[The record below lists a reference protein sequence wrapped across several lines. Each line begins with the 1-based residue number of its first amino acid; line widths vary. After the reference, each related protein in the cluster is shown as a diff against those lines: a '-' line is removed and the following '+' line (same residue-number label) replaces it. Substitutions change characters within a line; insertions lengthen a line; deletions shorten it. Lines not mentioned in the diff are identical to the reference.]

1 MVEVTG
7 VEHVPSVIHALAT
20 ASQSLLRA
28 QSMLE
33 TSSSDSN
40 AASSPLSGATSGAM
54 LFLKTPMNIQALRD
68 ATGNVF
74 KNLKCEGA
82 AREWSTVVIVI
93 VIFIS

>member
-7 VEHVPSVIHALAT
+7 VEHVPSIIHALAT

-54 LFLKTPMNIQALRD
+54 LLPMNIQALRD
-68 ATGNVF
+68 ATG
-74 KNLKCEGA
+74 KYSKR
-82 AREWSTVVIVI
+82 RERCIAYMESTVVIVI

>member
-7 VEHVPSVIHALAT
+7 VEHVPSIIHALAT

-54 LFLKTPMNIQALRD
+54 HLPMNIQALRD
-68 ATGNVF
+68 ATG
-74 KNLKCEGA
+74 K
-82 AREWSTVVIVI
+82 
-93 VIFIS
+93 

>member
-68 ATGNVF
+68 ATGKYSSEESGTRMEHCSYRHSYF
-74 KNLKCEGA
+74 Y
-82 AREWSTVVIVI
+82 
-93 VIFIS
+93 

>member
-7 VEHVPSVIHALAT
+7 VEHVPSIIHALAT

-54 LFLKTPMNIQALRD
+54 LLPMNIQALRD
-68 ATGNVF
+68 ATG
-74 KNLKCEGA
+74 K
-82 AREWSTVVIVI
+82 
-93 VIFIS
+93 